1 MAGARAGPYTTFL
14 EAAQMAT
21 ATASTATTPAGRAAG
36 SAASTP
42 VDTRV
47 AIVGSGFAGLC
58 MAIQLKLRGINDFV
72 VLEKDD
78 DLGGTWRDNTYPG
91 CACDVPSYLYSFSF
105 EQNPRW
111 TRMFAPQQEIWDY
124 MRHCVNKY
132 GVGAH
137 FRYNAAVTGAEF
149 DESTGT
155 WQVHIN
161 DNEVLT
167 ARSLV
172 TGVGALHMPKTP
184 DLPGLETFEGTTFHS
199 AHWNHEHDLR
209 GRRVAVIG
217 TGASA
222 IQFVPQIASEVESLE
237 VYQRSAPWIT
247 PKPDRHICVRERD
260 LHSRFPLGQRAIR
273 NLLYWAMELRGVGF
287 AVNPK
292 LMKAIEL
299 QARRHLKKQVPD
311 ASLREKLTP
320 DYAIGCKRVL
330 LSNDYYPTFGRDNVG
345 LVTEGISSVR
355 PDGIVTADGAFHQ
368 VDTIIF
374 GTGFDVSG
382 NLTQMKIVGRDG
394 EELNE
399 VWERKGTGAHLGITV
414 SGFPNMFLLVGPNTG
429 LGHSSMVFMIE
440 RQVDYVMQALG
451 LLEAEDLAW
460 VDVREPRQDEFV
472 DWAQTRLSGS
482 VWQGCNSWY
491 IDENGRNF
499 TIWPHFTWKYWL
511 RTRRLRRHEY
521 DVVPAASLPANG
533 GGAGRADAS
542 GVPEREAQ
550 PA

>member
-1 MAGARAGPYTTFL
+1 MAGSGGTLVQRLPQPQ

-21 ATASTATTPAGRAAG
+21 ATASPSTTATEPSTG
-36 SAASTP
+36 SGGTGPTP
-42 VDTRV
+42 VDHRV
-47 AIVGSGFAGLC
+47 VIVGSGFAGVC
-58 MAIQLKLRGINDFV
+58 MAIKLKLRGVDDFV

-124 MRHCVNKY
+124 IRHCVHRY
-132 GVGAH
+132 GIGSH

-149 DESTGT
+149 DETTGT
-155 WQVHIN
+155 WEVHVN
-161 DNEVLT
+161 DAEVLT
-167 ARSLV
+167 ARALV
-172 TGVGALHMPKTP
+172 TGVGALHMPKVP
-184 DLPGLETFEGTTFHS
+184 ELPGLETFEGTTFHS
-199 AHWNHEHDLR
+199 AHWNHDHDLE
-209 GRRVAVIG
+209 GRNVAVIG

-222 IQFVPQIASEVESLE
+222 IQFVPQIAQEVEHLD
-237 VYQRSAPWIT
+237 VYQRTAPWIT
-247 PKPDRHICVRERD
+247 PKPDREIGEKERD
-260 LHSRFPLGQRAIR
+260 LHARFPFGQRAIR
-273 NLLYWAMELRGVGF
+273 NLLYWAMEARGVGF
-287 AVNPK
+287 ALHPR

-299 QARRHLKKQVPD
+299 SARRHLRKQVPD
-311 ASLREKLTP
+311 PELRRRLTP

-330 LSNDYYPTFGRDNVG
+330 LSNDYYPALMRDNVD
-345 LVTEGISSVR
+345 LVTDGITEVR
-355 PDGIVTADGAFHQ
+355 PSGIVTADGTFREA
-368 VDTIIF
+368 DTIIF

-382 NLTQMKIVGRDG
+382 NLTQMKIVGRGG
-394 EELNE
+394 EELND
-399 VWERKGTGAHLGITV
+399 VWDRKGTGAHLGITV

-440 RQVDYVMQALG
+440 RQADYVMQALG
-451 LLEAEDLAW
+451 LLEAEDAAY
-460 VDVREPRQDEFV
+460 VDVREPRQDAFV
-472 DWAQTRLSGS
+472 DWAQTRLGHS

-511 RTRRLRRHEY
+511 DTRKLRREEY
-521 DVVPAASLPANG
+521 EVVAVSELPATG
-533 GGAGRADAS
+533 TS
-542 GVPEREAQ
+542 EREAQ

>member
-1 MAGARAGPYTTFL
+1 
-14 EAAQMAT
+14 MAT
-21 ATASTATTPAGRAAG
+21 APPSTPTTTPTTPPTTSPAATVPTPEPGPFG
-36 SAASTP
+36 SVDHNGQ

-47 AIVGSGFAGLC
+47 AIIGSGFAGLC
-58 MAIQLKLRGINDFV
+58 MAIQLKLRGMDDFV
-72 VLEKDD
+72 VLEKDE

-111 TRMFAPQQEIWDY
+111 SRMFAPQQEIWDY

-132 GVGAH
+132 GVASH
-137 FRYNAAVTGAEF
+137 FRYNASVSGAEF
-149 DESTGT
+149 DEASGT
-155 WQVHIN
+155 WRVHIN

-184 DLPGLETFEGTTFHS
+184 ELPGLETFEGTTFHS
-199 AHWNHEHDLR
+199 ANWNHDHDLR
-209 GRRVAVIG
+209 GRKVAVIG

-222 IQFVPQIASEVESLE
+222 IQFVPQIAEEVAHLDL
-237 VYQRSAPWIT
+237 YQRSAPWIT
-247 PKPDRHICVRERD
+247 PKPDREIGVRERD
-260 LHSRFPLGQRAIR
+260 MHARFPVGQRAIR

-292 LMKAIEL
+292 MMKAIEL

-311 ASLREKLTP
+311 PELRRKLTP

-330 LSNDYYPTFGRDNVG
+330 LSNDYYPALTRDNVD
-345 LVTEGISSVR
+345 LVTDGITEVR
-355 PDGIVTADGAFHQ
+355 PNGIVTADGTFRE

-382 NLTQMKIVGRDG
+382 NLTQMKIVGRG
-394 EELNE
+394 REELNE

-440 RQVDYVMQALG
+440 RQVDYVMQALD
-451 LLEAEDLAW
+451 LLDTESAAY
-460 VDVREPRQDEFV
+460 VDVREPRQDRFV
-472 DWAQTRLSGS
+472 DWAQNRLSGS

-511 RTRRLRRHEY
+511 ATRKLRRSEY
-521 DVVPAASLPANG
+521 DVVPAASLPVG
-533 GGAGRADAS
+533 GGRQ
-542 GVPEREAQ
+542 PEREAQ

>member
-1 MAGARAGPYTTFL
+1 
-14 EAAQMAT
+14 MAT
-21 ATASTATTPAGRAAG
+21 APLSAPATGRAPQAG
-36 SAASTP
+36 TAGEGAP
-42 VDTRV
+42 HVDTTV
-47 AIVGSGFAGLC
+47 AIIGSGFAGVC
-58 MAIQLKLRGINDFV
+58 MAIKLKLAGVEDFV

-111 TRMFAPQQEIWDY
+111 SRMFAPQQEIWDY
-124 MRHCVNKY
+124 IRHCVTKY
-132 GVGAH
+132 GIGSH

-155 WQVHIN
+155 WQVRVN
-161 DNEVLT
+161 DNETIT

-172 TGVGALHMPKTP
+172 AGVGALHLPKVP
-184 DLPGLETFEGTTFHS
+184 ELPGLDTFEGTTFHS
-199 AHWNHEHDLR
+199 AHWNHDHDLT

-222 IQFVPQIASEVESLE
+222 IQFVPQIAPQVQRLD

-247 PKPDRHICVRERD
+247 PKPDREIGLRERD
-260 LHSRFPLGQRAIR
+260 VHSRFPLGQRTIR
-273 NLLYWAMELRGVGF
+273 NLLYWAMEVRGVGF

-299 QARRHLKKQVPD
+299 QARRHLRKQVPD
-311 ASLREKLTP
+311 PQLREKLTP

-330 LSNDYYPTFGRDNVG
+330 LANDYYPALMRDNVD
-345 LVTEGISSVR
+345 LVTDGIREVR
-355 PDGIVTADGAFHQ
+355 PRSIVTADGTERE

-382 NLTQMKIVGRDG
+382 NLTQMKIVGRGG

-414 SGFPNMFLLVGPNTG
+414 SGFPNLFLLVGPNTG

-440 RQVDYVMQALG
+440 RQVDYVMQALQ
-451 LLEAEDLAW
+451 LLDREDAAY
-460 VDVREPRQDEFV
+460 VDVRAPRQDEFV
-472 DWAQTRLSGS
+472 DWAQNRLSGS

-511 RTRRLRRHEY
+511 QTRRLRREEY
-521 DVVPAASLPANG
+521 DVVPAASLSANG
-533 GGAGRADAS
+533 AEPSVRD
-542 GVPEREAQ
+542 REAQ

>member
-1 MAGARAGPYTTFL
+1 M
-14 EAAQMAT
+14 
-21 ATASTATTPAGRAAG
+21 TP
-36 SAASTP
+36 P
-42 VDTRV
+42 PHFRV
-47 AIVGSGFAGLC
+47 LVVGTGFAGIG
-58 MAIQLKLRGINDFV
+58 MAIQLTLRGMDDFV

-132 GVGAH
+132 GIGAH
-137 FRYNAAVTGAEF
+137 FRYNATVTGAEF
-149 DESTGT
+149 DETTGT

-161 DNEVLT
+161 DNEVLS
-167 ARSLV
+167 ARTVV
-172 TGVGALHMPKTP
+172 TGVGALHMPKVP
-184 DLPGLETFEGTTFHS
+184 ELPGLASFAGTTYHS
-199 AHWNHEHDLR
+199 AFWNHEHDLE

-222 IQFVPQIASEVESLE
+222 IQFVPQIADEVEELS
-237 VYQRSAPWIT
+237 VFQRSAPWIT
-247 PKPDRHICVRERD
+247 PKPDRHIGLRERD
-260 LHSRFPLGQRAIR
+260 LHERFPLGQRLIR
-273 NLLYWAMELRGVGF
+273 NLLYWAMEARGVGF
-287 AVNPK
+287 AVNPRM
-292 LMKAIEL
+292 MKAIEI
-299 QARRHLKKQVPD
+299 QASRHLKKQVPD
-311 ASLREKLTP
+311 PVLRAKLEP

-330 LSNDYYPTFGRDNVG
+330 LSNDYYPSLTKDNVE
-345 LVTEGISSVR
+345 LVTDGITEVR
-355 PDGIVTADGAFHQ
+355 PHSVVTADGTERE

-382 NLTQMKIVGRDG
+382 NLTQMKVVGRHG

-414 SGFPNMFLLVGPNTG
+414 SGFPNLFLLVGPNTG

-451 LLEAEDLAW
+451 LMETEGAAF
-460 VDVREPRQDEFV
+460 VDVRESTQDEFV
-472 DWAQTRLSGS
+472 EWAQTRLGGS
-482 VWQGCNSWY
+482 VWNGCNSWY
-491 IDENGRNF
+491 IDESGRNF
-499 TIWPHFTWKYWL
+499 TIWPHFSWKYWL
-511 RTRRLRRHEY
+511 STRKLRRDEF
-521 DVVPAASLPANG
+521 DVVPAG
-533 GGAGRADAS
+533 DH
-542 GVPEREAQ
+542 ERERQ

>member
-1 MAGARAGPYTTFL
+1 
-14 EAAQMAT
+14 MAT
-21 ATASTATTPAGRAAG
+21 AP
-36 SAASTP
+36 ASTP
-42 VDTRV
+42 TPSTRESNPESNPASSPVDHRV
-47 AIVGSGFAGLC
+47 VIIGSGFAGVC
-58 MAIQLKLRGINDFV
+58 MAIQLKLRGIDDFV

-124 MRHCVNKY
+124 IRHCVNKY
-132 GVGAH
+132 GIGAH
-137 FRYNAAVTGAEF
+137 FRYNATVTGAEF
-149 DESTGT
+149 DEGSGT
-155 WQVHIN
+155 WQVWVN
-161 DNEVLT
+161 DNEMVT

-172 TGVGALHMPKTP
+172 TGVGALHHPKTP
-184 DLPGLETFEGTTFHS
+184 DLPGLDTFEGTTFHS

-209 GRRVAVIG
+209 GRNVAVIG

-222 IQFVPQIASEVESLE
+222 IQFVPQIAEDVAHLD

-247 PKPDRHICVRERD
+247 PKPDRAIGVRERD
-260 LHSRFPLGQRAIR
+260 VHSRFPAGQRFIR

-292 LMKAIEL
+292 MMKAIEL
-299 QARRHLKKQVPD
+299 QARHHLKKQVPD
-311 ASLREKLTP
+311 AELRRKLTP
-320 DYAIGCKRVL
+320 DYAVGCKRVL
-330 LSNDYYPTFGRDNVG
+330 LSNDYYPALRRDNVD
-345 LVTEGISSVR
+345 LVTDGIKEVR
-355 PDGIVTADGAFHQ
+355 PHSVVTSDGTERE

-382 NLTQMKIVGRDG
+382 NLTQMKIVGRGG

-399 VWERKGTGAHLGITV
+399 VWERKGMGAHLGITV
-414 SGFPNMFLLVGPNTG
+414 SGFPNLFLLVGPNTG
-429 LGHSSMVFMIE
+429 LGHSSMIFMIE

-451 LLEAEDLAW
+451 LLEDEDAAF
-460 VDVREPRQDEFV
+460 VDVREDTHNRFV
-472 DWAQTRLSGS
+472 ERVQTRLSGS

-491 IDENGRNF
+491 VDENGRNF

-511 RTRRLRRHEY
+511 ETRKLKRHEY
-521 DVVPAASLPANG
+521 DVVPAAKASPAEP
-533 GGAGRADAS
+533 AR
-542 GVPEREAQ
+542 ERQ

>member
-1 MAGARAGPYTTFL
+1 
-14 EAAQMAT
+14 MAT
-21 ATASTATTPAGRAAG
+21 APPSTPTTTPTTPPTTSPAATVPTPEPGPFG
-36 SAASTP
+36 SVDHNGQ

-47 AIVGSGFAGLC
+47 AIIGSGFAGLC
-58 MAIQLKLRGINDFV
+58 MAIQLKLRGMDDFV
-72 VLEKDD
+72 VLEKDE

-111 TRMFAPQQEIWDY
+111 SRMFAPQQEIWDY

-132 GVGAH
+132 GVASH
-137 FRYNAAVTGAEF
+137 FRYNASVSGAEF
-149 DESTGT
+149 DEASGT
-155 WQVHIN
+155 WRVHIN

-184 DLPGLETFEGTTFHS
+184 ELPGLETFEGTTFHS
-199 AHWNHEHDLR
+199 ANWNHDHDLR
-209 GRRVAVIG
+209 GRKVAVIG

-222 IQFVPQIASEVESLE
+222 IQFVPQIAEEVAHLDL
-237 VYQRSAPWIT
+237 YQRSAPWIT
-247 PKPDRHICVRERD
+247 PKPDREIGVRERD
-260 LHSRFPLGQRAIR
+260 MHARFPVGQRAIR

-292 LMKAIEL
+292 MLKAIEL
-299 QARRHLKKQVPD
+299 PARRHLKKQVPD
-311 ASLREKLTP
+311 PELRRKLTP

-330 LSNDYYPTFGRDNVG
+330 LSNDYYPALTRDNVD
-345 LVTEGISSVR
+345 LVTDGITEVR
-355 PDGIVTADGAFHQ
+355 PNGIVTADGTFRE

-382 NLTQMKIVGRDG
+382 NLTQMKIVGRG
-394 EELNE
+394 REELNE

-440 RQVDYVMQALG
+440 RQVDYVMQALD
-451 LLEAEDLAW
+451 LLDTESAAY
-460 VDVREPRQDEFV
+460 VDVREPRQDRFV
-472 DWAQTRLSGS
+472 DWAQNRLSGS

-511 RTRRLRRHEY
+511 ATRKLRRSEY
-521 DVVPAASLPANG
+521 DVVPAASLPAG
-533 GGAGRADAS
+533 GGRQ
-542 GVPEREAQ
+542 PEREAQ

>member
-1 MAGARAGPYTTFL
+1 
-14 EAAQMAT
+14 MAT
-21 ATASTATTPAGRAAG
+21 APTSTATTDSRA
-36 SAASTP
+36 P

-78 DLGGTWRDNTYPG
+78 DMGGTWRDNTYPG

-111 TRMFAPQQEIWDY
+111 TRMFAPQPEIWDY
-124 MRHCVNKY
+124 MRHCASKY
-132 GVGAH
+132 GVEPH
-137 FRYNAAVTGAEF
+137 FRYDTTVTGAEF

-155 WQVHIN
+155 WRVHIN

-167 ARSLV
+167 ARALV
-172 TGVGALHMPKTP
+172 TGVGALHMPKVP

-199 AHWNHEHDLR
+199 AHWNHDHDLR

-222 IQFVPQIASEVESLE
+222 IQFVPQIAQEVGHLD
-237 VYQRSAPWIT
+237 VFQRSAPWIT
-247 PKPDRHICVRERD
+247 PKPDREIGVRERN

-273 NLLYWAMELRGVGF
+273 NLLYWAMEVRGVGF

-311 ASLREKLTP
+311 PELRRKLTP

-330 LSNDYYPTFGRDNVG
+330 LANDYYPALMRNDVD
-345 LVTEGISSVR
+345 LVTDAIREVR
-355 PDGIVTADGAFHQ
+355 PNGIVTDDGTLHEC
-368 VDTIIF
+368 DTIIF

-382 NLTQMKIVGRDG
+382 NLTQMKVVGRDG
-394 EELNE
+394 EELND

-414 SGFPNMFLLVGPNTG
+414 AGFPNMFLLVGPNTG

-451 LLEAEDLAW
+451 LLESEDAAY
-460 VDVREPRQDEFV
+460 VDVREPRQDRFV

-511 RTRRLRRHEY
+511 ATRRLRRHEY
-521 DVVPAASLPANG
+521 DVVPAASL
-533 GGAGRADAS
+533 AS
-542 GVPEREAQ
+542 HRGSVREPEAQ

>member
-1 MAGARAGPYTTFL
+1 
-14 EAAQMAT
+14 MAT
-21 ATASTATTPAGRAAG
+21 APASAPTTAP
-36 SAASTP
+36 STP
-42 VDTRV
+42 VDTQV
-47 AIVGSGFAGLC
+47 AIIGSGFSGLC

-78 DLGGTWRDNTYPG
+78 DMGGTWRDNTYPG

-111 TRMFAPQQEIWDY
+111 SRMFAPQPEIWDY

-132 GVGAH
+132 GVGPH
-137 FRYNAAVTGAEF
+137 FRYNASVNGAEF

-155 WQVHIN
+155 WRLQIN

-167 ARSLV
+167 ARSV
-172 TGVGALHMPKTP
+172 VAGVGALHKPKVP
-184 DLPGLETFEGTTFHS
+184 DLPGLETFAGTTFHS
-199 AHWNHEHDLR
+199 AHWNNEHDLT

-222 IQFVPQIASEVESLE
+222 IQFVPQIAEQVERLD

-247 PKPDRHICVRERD
+247 PKPDREIGLRERD
-260 LHSRFPLGQRAIR
+260 THSRFPLGQRVIR
-273 NLLYWAMELRGVGF
+273 NLLYWAMEVRGVGF

-292 LMKAIEL
+292 MMKAIEL

-311 ASLREKLTP
+311 PELRRKLTP

-330 LSNDYYPTFGRDNVG
+330 LANDYYPALMRDNVD
-345 LVTEGISSVR
+345 LVTEGISEVR
-355 PDGIVTADGAFHQ
+355 PDGVVTADGTFREA
-368 VDTIIF
+368 DTIIF
-374 GTGFDVSG
+374 GTGFDVAG
-382 NLTQMKIVGRDG
+382 NLTQMKIVGRGG
-394 EELNE
+394 EELND
-399 VWERKGTGAHLGITV
+399 VWERKGRGAHLGITV
-414 SGFPNMFLLVGPNTG
+414 SGFPNLFLLTGPNTG

-440 RQVDYVMQALG
+440 RQTDYIMQALD
-451 LLEAEDLAW
+451 LLHSEQAAYL
-460 VDVREPRQDEFV
+460 DVREPRQDEFT
-472 DWAQTRLSGS
+472 DWAQNRLAGS

-491 IDENGRNF
+491 VDENGRNF

-511 RTRRLRRHEY
+511 QTRKLRRDEY
-521 DVVPAASLPANG
+521 DVVTAASLPADG
-533 GGAGRADAS
+533 TAGAAADR
-542 GVPEREAQ
+542 ERETQ